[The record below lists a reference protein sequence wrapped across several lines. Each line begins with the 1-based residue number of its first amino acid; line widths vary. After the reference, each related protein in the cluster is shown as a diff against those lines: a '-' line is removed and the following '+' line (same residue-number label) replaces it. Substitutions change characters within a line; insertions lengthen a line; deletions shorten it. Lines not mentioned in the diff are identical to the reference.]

1 MRGSDTE
8 PMIPS
13 RAVPRRETAHASVVA
28 RIARAGRALP
38 VVVAIGVLASGSGC
52 AGAGKAGNDA
62 GTGDEL
68 ARAQAL
74 DTPTARLPARP
85 ELISLAQSIEAL
97 ALKEGAGARA
107 VSLHALAAH
116 LQERIWRT
124 EHREQDAKEAVDLYR
139 SAGRD
144 LALPGACDAATRGAK
159 LAGELA
165 KDAQTTY
172 TELYRVQRRSST
184 ADANERRGP
193 AGRAF
198 TGGMCAQFVDEPL
211 AALKAFRPAP
221 QVLDAIDQGLAGEG
235 ALALA
240 LQDAGARTVLSAPR
254 ITQIEQWTGAEGA
267 RVVVHLDR
275 AAHFRVGDAPSVNG
289 RGARTYVEL
298 DGVALGGGARETPL
312 GGIVSRLVAESTTTG
327 SRVSL
332 DLVGPAY
339 RRVFHLLEPYRV
351 IIDIARQP
359 PGAGPSGKGRNVA
372 RVVLDPGHGGNDPG
386 ATGPTGL
393 KEKDVTLA
401 IAHKVAPVLARS
413 GVEITLT
420 RDEDRYV
427 TLEERTARANAF
439 GADLFVSI
447 HCNAAESRGKKGVE
461 TYVLD
466 TTANETAGKVA
477 ARENGASAGASNEVA
492 QLLASMRLADQ
503 ATRSTRLAELMQ
515 RAGIASLSS
524 QFENV
529 VDGGV
534 HRAGF
539 YVLVGARMPAVLLE
553 TGYISNVIEEQRLG
567 SADYQQRI
575 ADAIANAIKAYREG
589 R

>member
-1 MRGSDTE
+1 V
-8 PMIPS
+8 I
-13 RAVPRRETAHASVVA
+13 AATALWV
-28 RIARAGRALP
+28 IAGTLA
-38 VVVAIGVLASGSGC
+38 LASGIACG
-52 AGAGKAGNDA
+52 GPGKAGNDA
-62 GTGDEL
+62 GKGDEL

-74 DTPTARLPARP
+74 DTPSAVLPARP
-85 ELISLAQSIEAL
+85 EVISLAQSIEAL

-107 VSLHALAAH
+107 VELHALAAH

-144 LALPGACDAATRGAK
+144 LALPGACDAAARGAK

-184 ADANERRGP
+184 ADASEGHG
-193 AGRAF
+193 ALGRAL
-198 TGGMCAQFVDEPL
+198 TGGTCAAFVDEPL

-240 LQDAGARTVLSAPR
+240 AQDAGARTIVSAPR

-275 AAHFRVGDAPSVNG
+275 AAHFRVGDAPSVVG
-289 RGARTYVEL
+289 HGARTYVEL
-298 DGVALGGGARETPL
+298 DGVELGGPGRETPL
-312 GGIVSRLVAESTTTG
+312 GGIVSRLVTESTSTG
-327 SRVSL
+327 SRVAL
-332 DLVGPAY
+332 DLNGPAY

-386 ATGPTGL
+386 ATGPSGL

-401 IAHKVAPVLARS
+401 IAHKVAPVLART

-466 TTANETAGKVA
+466 TTASETAGKVA

-529 VDGGV
+529 TDGGV

-553 TGYISNVIEEQRLG
+553 TGYISNVVEEQRLG

>member
-1 MRGSDTE
+1 V
-8 PMIPS
+8 IALA
-13 RAVPRRETAHASVVA
+13 AVAC
-28 RIARAGRALP
+28 
-38 VVVAIGVLASGSGC
+38 SGSGKN
-52 AGAGKAGNDA
+52 AGDA
-62 GTGDEL
+62 GPADEI

-74 DTPTARLPARP
+74 DHESAVLPARP
-85 ELISLAQSIEAL
+85 EVIALAQSIEAL
-97 ALKEGAGARA
+97 ALREGAGARA
-107 VSLHALAAH
+107 VELHALAARLH
-116 LQERIWRT
+116 ERVWRT

-139 SAGRD
+139 SAGRE
-144 LALPGACDAATRGAK
+144 LTLPGACEAAARGAK

-165 KDAQTTY
+165 KDAYTTY
-172 TELYRVQRRSST
+172 AELYRVQRRS
-184 ADANERRGP
+184 
-193 AGRAF
+193 AGRD
-198 TGGMCAQFVDEPL
+198 GGAGGACGAEVDEPL
-211 AALKAFRPAP
+211 AALAAFRPAP

-235 ALALA
+235 ALALSAVDASA
-240 LQDAGARTVLSAPR
+240 LTAVSAPR
-254 ITQIEQWTGAEGA
+254 ITRIEQWTGAEGA

-275 AAHFRVGDAPSVNG
+275 AARFRVGDAPSAGG

-298 DGVALGGGARETPL
+298 DGVELGGAARETALGG
-312 GGIVSRLVAESTTTG
+312 IISRIVAEPTTTG
-327 SRVSL
+327 SRVAL
-332 DLVGPAY
+332 DLNGPAY
-339 RRVFHLLEPYRV
+339 RRIFHLLEPYRV
-351 IIDIARQP
+351 VIDIARQP
-359 PGAGPSGKGRNVA
+359 PGGGPGKSRSVA

-386 ATGPTGL
+386 ATGPSGL

-420 RDEDRYV
+420 RDDDRFV

-447 HCNAAESRGKKGVE
+447 HCNAAENKARRGVE

-477 ARENGASAGASNEVA
+477 ARENGASLAASNEVA

-515 RAGIASLSS
+515 RAGIASLTS
-524 QFENV
+524 QYEAV
-529 VDGGV
+529 TDGGV

-539 YVLVGARMPAVLLE
+539 YVLVGARMPAILLE
-553 TGYISNVIEEQRLG
+553 TSYISNVIEEQRLG
-567 SADYQQRI
+567 STDYQQRI

>member
-1 MRGSDTE
+1 
-8 PMIPS
+8 MILCL
-13 RAVPRRETAHASVVA
+13 AVPNRGTARWLVA
-28 RIARAGRALP
+28 IVAALPLALGAACGGRAAP
-38 VVVAIGVLASGSGC
+38 PT
-52 AGAGKAGNDA
+52 DA
-62 GTGDEL
+62 GPADEL
-68 ARAQAL
+68 AHGHAL
-74 DTPTARLPARP
+74 DADGAALPTRP
-85 ELISLAQSIEAL
+85 ETIAVAQSIEAL
-97 ALKEGAGARA
+97 AVKEGAGARA
-107 VSLHALAAH
+107 VELHALAAR
-116 LQERIWRT
+116 LTERVWRV

-172 TELYRVQRRSST
+172 AELYRVQRRSSVG
-184 ADANERRGP
+184 DAG
-193 AGRAF
+193 
-198 TGGMCAQFVDEPL
+198 TGLCGASVDEPL
-211 AALKAFRPAP
+211 VALAAFRPAP

-235 ALALA
+235 AIALA
-240 LQDAGARTVLSAPR
+240 VQDAGSRVLVAAPQ
-254 ITQIEQWTGAEGA
+254 ITRIEQWTGGEGS

-275 AAHFRVGDAPSVNG
+275 AAHFRVGDVPSAG
-289 RGARTYVEL
+289 SKGARTYVEL
-298 DGVALGGGARETPL
+298 DGVALGGAARETKL
-312 GGIVSRLVAESTTTG
+312 GGIVSRIVAEPTTTG
-327 SRVSL
+327 SRVAL

-339 RRVFHLLEPYRV
+339 RRVFHLLEPFRV

-359 PGAGPSGKGRNVA
+359 PGSQPGGKGRSVA
-372 RVVLDPGHGGNDPG
+372 RIVLDPGHGGNDPG

-401 IAHKVAPVLARS
+401 IAHRIAPVLARQ
-413 GVEITLT
+413 GVEVTLT
-420 RDEDRYV
+420 RDDDRYV
-427 TLEERTARANAF
+427 TLEERTARANAY

-447 HCNAAESRGKKGVE
+447 HCNAAEKPGRKGVE

-477 ARENGASAGASNEVA
+477 ARENGTSQAATNEVA

-503 ATRSTRLAELMQ
+503 ATRSTRLAELLQ
-515 RAGIASLSS
+515 RAGIASLSG
-524 QFENV
+524 QYDGV

-539 YVLVGARMPAVLLE
+539 YVLVGARMPAVLFE
-553 TGYISNVIEEQRLG
+553 TSYISNALEEQRLG
-567 SADYQQRI
+567 SGDYQQRL
-575 ADAIANAIKAYREG
+575 ADAVANAIKAYREG

>member
-1 MRGSDTE
+1 
-8 PMIPS
+8 MIPS
-13 RAVPRRETAHASVVA
+13 RAVRNSVTALLLIVTAVVA
-28 RIARAGRALP
+28 GPFACGGSAKPGPDGGQADEIARAR
-38 VVVAIGVLASGSGC
+38 
-52 AGAGKAGNDA
+52 
-62 GTGDEL
+62 
-68 ARAQAL
+68 AL
-74 DTPTARLPARP
+74 DTPAAVLPSRP
-85 ELISLAQSIEAL
+85 EVIALAQSIEAL

-107 VSLHALAAH
+107 VELHALAARLH
-116 LQERIWRT
+116 ERIWRT
-124 EHREQDAKEAVDLYR
+124 EHREQDAKDAVDLYR
-139 SAGRD
+139 SAGRE
-144 LALPGACDAATRGAK
+144 LALSGACDAAARGAK

-172 TELYRVQRRSST
+172 AELYRVQRRSSVGDGG
-184 ADANERRGP
+184 AGLC
-193 AGRAF
+193 GRA
-198 TGGMCAQFVDEPL
+198 VDAPL
-211 AALKAFRPAP
+211 AALAAFRPAP

-235 ALALA
+235 AIAVALH
-240 LQDAGARTVLSAPR
+240 DASARAVVSAPR
-254 ITQIEQWTGAEGA
+254 ITRIEQWTGPEAA

-275 AAHFRVGDAPSVNG
+275 ASRFRAADAPSGLG

-298 DGVALGGGARETPL
+298 DGVELGGAARETAL
-312 GGIVSRLVAESTTTG
+312 GGIVSRIVAEPTSTG
-327 SRVSL
+327 SRVAL
-332 DLVGPAY
+332 DLNGPAY
-339 RRVFHLLEPYRV
+339 RRVFHLLEPFRV
-351 IIDIARQP
+351 VIDIARQP
-359 PGAGPSGKGRNVA
+359 PGAGPAGKGRSVA

-401 IAHKVAPVLARS
+401 IAHKVAPVLARN

-420 RDEDRYV
+420 RDDDRFV

-447 HCNAAESRGKKGVE
+447 HCNAAENKTRKGVE

-503 ATRSTRLAELMQ
+503 STRSTRLAELLQ
-515 RAGIASLSS
+515 RAGIASLGG
-524 QFENV
+524 QYDGV
-529 VDGGV
+529 TDGGV

-553 TGYISNVIEEQRLG
+553 TSYISNSVEEQRLG
-567 SADYQQRI
+567 STDYQQRL

>member
-1 MRGSDTE
+1 
-8 PMIPS
+8 MIPS
-13 RAVPRRETAHASVVA
+13 RAVQERSLWP
-28 RIARAGRALP
+28 AL
-38 VVVAIGVLASGSGC
+38 GVLACLVAVASVACGGVGKTGADAA
-52 AGAGKAGNDA
+52 AG
-62 GTGDEL
+62 GDVP
-68 ARAQAL
+68 RAQAL
-74 DTPTARLPARP
+74 DNPSAVLPSRP
-85 ELISLAQSIEAL
+85 ELIALAQSIEAL

-107 VSLHALAAH
+107 VELHALAAH
-116 LQERIWRT
+116 LQERIWRI
-124 EHREQDAKEAVDLYR
+124 EHREQDAKEAIDLYR
-139 SAGRD
+139 SAARD

-159 LAGELA
+159 LAGEAA

-172 TELYRVQRRSST
+172 AELYRVQRRGSGLDGGAGGLCGASV
-184 ADANERRGP
+184 DA
-193 AGRAF
+193 
-198 TGGMCAQFVDEPL
+198 PL
-211 AALKAFRPAP
+211 AALAAFRPAP

-235 ALALA
+235 AIAIALEDSGSRA
-240 LQDAGARTVLSAPR
+240 VVAAPR
-254 ITQIEQWTGAEGA
+254 ITRIEQWTGAEGA

-275 AAHFRVGDAPSVNG
+275 ASRFRVGDAPSAGG
-289 RGARTYVEL
+289 RGARTYVDL
-298 DGVALGGGARETPL
+298 DGVELGSATRETAL
-312 GGIVSRLVAESTTTG
+312 GGIVSRIVAESTSTG
-327 SRVSL
+327 SRVAL
-332 DLVGPAY
+332 DLNGPAY
-339 RRVFHLLEPYRV
+339 RRVFHLLEPFRV
-351 IIDIARQP
+351 VIDIARQP
-359 PGAGPSGKGRNVA
+359 PGAGPTGKGRSVT

-393 KEKDVTLA
+393 KEKDVTLS
-401 IAHKVAPVLARS
+401 IAHRVAPVLARQ

-420 RDEDRYV
+420 RDDDRYV

-447 HCNAAESRGKKGVE
+447 HCNAAEKTGRKGVE

-524 QFENV
+524 QYEGV

-539 YVLVGARMPAVLLE
+539 YVLVGARMPAVLFE
-553 TGYISNVIEEQRLG
+553 TSYISNAVEEQRLG
-567 SADYQQRI
+567 SADYQQRL